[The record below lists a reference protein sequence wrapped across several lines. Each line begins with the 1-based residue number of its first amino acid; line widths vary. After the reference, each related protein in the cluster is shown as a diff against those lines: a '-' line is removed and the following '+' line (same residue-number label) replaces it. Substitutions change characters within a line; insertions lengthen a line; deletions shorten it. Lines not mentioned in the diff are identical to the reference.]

1 MTKEKFTTIK
11 LTFGTKA
18 ELDKVKN
25 NQESYNSL
33 LIRLIEENKKLNKI
47 LSNVE
52 NLQIH
57 LQEKEIIKKE

>member
-18 ELDKVKN
+18 ELNKVKN